1 METIQIDAALLV
13 SLVQRLERLERD
25 NASLKQTFDSFI
37 MQRRE
42 LAIIEQRYVERARG
56 MEPKERK

>member
-1 METIQIDAALLV
+1 MDAALFV
-13 SLVQRLERLERD
+13 SLVQRLERLERANERLVETVD
-25 NASLKQTFDSFI
+25 GFI

-56 MEPKERK
+56 MEPAKKART

>member
-13 SLVQRLERLERD
+13 SLVQRLERLERSNERLTQTMD
-25 NASLKQTFDSFI
+25 NFI

-42 LAIIEQRYVERARG
+42 LAIIEQRHIERARG
-56 MEPKERK
+56 MEPKSK

>member
-25 NASLKQTFDSFI
+25 NASFKQTFDSFM

-56 MEPKERK
+56 MEQKSK

>member
-1 METIQIDAALLV
+1 METIQINAALLV

-25 NASLKQTFDSFI
+25 NASLKQTFDSFM

-56 MEPKERK
+56 MEPKSK